1 MRLLLVVAAA
11 LIGSGC
17 PPADPIPYGTSR
29 KNSTTDRET
38 PPTSDPTS
46 LATPTLLSGNQ
57 PLLKQRIEAAV
68 DQVRQR
74 DLSLS
79 NGFWT
84 VFHGILGLGPG
95 LKLKHPQLGIR
106 VGAVDYICQG
116 GKLRG
121 MRFIP
126 TEYGLDVETGELFV
140 SQGHQDQF
148 IAEMAQCGIAPDRD
162 FVVEGKHY
170 RFLDFVR
177 HSQMRAS
184 VKANQE
190 LSWTI
195 VVVGQYLGTDIAW
208 TNGRGE
214 RLTFEDLVRYEVSAN
229 VEQAACGGTH
239 RLFGLKWVYNLHA
252 RNGGAM
258 TGVWEDLMLEQS
270 KYQRIAR
277 KYQNPDGS
285 FSTEVFRGPADAG
298 DMQLRMNT
306 TGHVVEWLAYS
317 LPDAELREEWVE
329 RAVNRLALMI
339 LEIRDQSMESGS
351 LYHAV
356 HGLRIYYD
364 RVFGEGLGEQKPFL
378 VLAPDSA
385 TPKQGKK

>member
-1 MRLLLVVAAA
+1 MRFPSFLLLSLAVAIA
-11 LIGSGC
+11 LTGTGC
-17 PPADPIPYGTSR
+17 PPADPIPQGTTR
-29 KNSTTDRET
+29 KNSTVARESL
-38 PPTSDPTS
+38 PTSVPSTQ
-46 LATPTLLSGNQ
+46 SGNE

-68 DQVRQR
+68 SQVRQR

-95 LKLKHPQLGIR
+95 LKLKHPELGIR
-106 VGAVDYICQG
+106 VGAVDYICEG

-126 TEYGLDVETGELFV
+126 TEYGVDVETGELFV

-148 IAEMAQCGIAPDRD
+148 IAEMAQCGVAPDRE

-184 VKANQE
+184 VNDNQE

-195 VVVGQYLGTDIAW
+195 VAVGQYLGTDIAW
-208 TNGRGE
+208 TNSRGE
-214 RLTFEDLVRYEVSAN
+214 RLSFEDLVRSEVNAN

-252 RNGGAM
+252 RNGGQT
-258 TGVWEDLMLEQS
+258 TGLWQDLVAEQS

-277 KYQNPDGS
+277 QYQNPDGS
-285 FSTEVFRGPADAG
+285 FSTEFFRGRADAG

-306 TGHVVEWLAYS
+306 TGHILEWLAYS
-317 LPDAELREEWVE
+317 LSGTELREEWVE
-329 RAVNRLALMI
+329 RAANRLALMI
-339 LEIRDQSMESGS
+339 LEIRYQSMESGS

-364 RVFGEGLGEQKPFL
+364 RVFGDGLGDQKPFL
-378 VLAPDSA
+378 VLAPA
-385 TPKQGKK
+385 TGAQNHER